1 MTNVGPAFQYKLRD
15 ASGQAREFHSY
26 MLPFELDGAR
36 VFLAGVR
43 NSPDESFQY
52 LRIPADEQDSLTE
65 FLRIRAA
72 LADPLLRAKAAQSFA
87 RASAPTDLQPA
98 LTSSAQR
105 ALDALAEGGLAALA
119 NVIETAV
126 PEADREKAA
135 DVIVRMLTGAFWEL
149 WQQARAQDR
158 LSRLEPN
165 EARQAFAQRALNAYS
180 DSLLFAAPFLVTM
193 TDFQEIKASVFQVT
207 RSPGQTI
214 VYLGCLL
221 LTLGIFAMFY
231 VRESRV
237 WVWHASEPSGD
248 RLLMAAS
255 SPRQSL
261 DFDRDFQDLTQAF
274 QSMPQESK

>member
-1 MTNVGPAFQYKLRD
+1 
-15 ASGQAREFHSY
+15 
-26 MLPFELDGAR
+26 
-36 VFLAGVR
+36 
-43 NSPDESFQY
+43 
-52 LRIPADEQDSLTE
+52 
-65 FLRIRAA
+65 
-72 LADPLLRAKAAQSFA
+72 
-87 RASAPTDLQPA
+87 
-98 LTSSAQR
+98 
-105 ALDALAEGGLAALA
+105 
-119 NVIETAV
+119 
-126 PEADREKAA
+126 
-135 DVIVRMLTGAFWEL
+135 
-149 WQQARAQDR
+149 
-158 LSRLEPN
+158 
-165 EARQAFAQRALNAYS
+165 
-180 DSLLFAAPFLVTM
+180 LFAAPFLVTM